1 MSNVPERGTPIAE
14 PGEPAN
20 PDAPDPDAAR
30 TGSASPSPGSTDTA
44 TEPPAGGGHAEVPV
58 PARGPVEVPPP
69 QDAAPSPV
77 TEASEPLTRGSAAA
91 PSRDPLDTGPIES
104 RFGPLA
110 TDLDEDAPLLARL
123 NAMGF
128 RLVML
133 LDALMLYGLAV
144 LAMLVRFTFEGRPWP
159 TYPMWLYLTSFTIV
173 TIIFV
178 ASLYFGGLYEREPR
192 LGAPPTLPRAARQTL
207 AAGGLVALADLV
219 LTGFARELEWV
230 TTARVLPFPVPNL
243 IFLIVAGAVGVAANR
258 WWVQVVRTRREGP
271 PKVLLAGD
279 DADLEIARRH
289 VAIDPRRSQ
298 IVVEVSEPGQ
308 ILPAVRRTDVT
319 DVVVVTSRWLDDLYP
334 HAVER
339 LDNAGVTMLLRVTGR
354 ETMFGLER
362 LREIGG
368 LPFVLLRPQTMPR
381 SRAHFKRLFD
391 LTVLA
396 VSAPVLLL
404 LTGAIAL
411 HQLVV
416 AGRPLLFWQERVG
429 AAGRR
434 FRMVKFRTM
443 STDAESDGRGARLAE
458 RDDPRIIPACRW
470 VRATRMD
477 ELPQLWNVLRGEMSL
492 VGPRPERPELTAQF
506 ETAIPGYARRHAL
519 PPGLTGLAQIH
530 GRYHTDP
537 EYKLG
542 YDLQYLVN
550 WSPVADVEI
559 LLRTVWVV
567 LARRL

>member
-1 MSNVPERGTPIAE
+1 MSNVPDGGPPIAE
-14 PGEPAN
+14 SGDPSDLSASDPGARGAGSATPSATGAAPVPDVPVVDVPLVPAE
-20 PDAPDPDAAR
+20 AGADAAP
-30 TGSASPSPGSTDTA
+30 TPVV
-44 TEPPAGGGHAEVPV
+44 EPPEAPEPV
-58 PARGPVEVPPP
+58 PARPRNPE
-69 QDAAPSPV
+69 
-77 TEASEPLTRGSAAA
+77 
-91 PSRDPLDTGPIES
+91 DTGPIES
-104 RFGPLA
+104 RFGPLPH
-110 TDLDEDAPLLARL
+110 DLDDDAPLLARL
-123 NAMGF
+123 NPMGF

-133 LDALMLYGLAV
+133 LDALLLYGLAV
-144 LAMLVRFTFEGRPWP
+144 GAMLVRFTFEGRAWP
-159 TYPMWLYLTSFTIV
+159 TYPMWLYLTSFTVV

-219 LTGFARELEWV
+219 LTGFARQLDWI

-243 IFLIVAGAVGVAANR
+243 VFLIVAGAVGVAANR
-258 WWVQVVRTRREGP
+258 WCVQRVRTRREGP
-271 PKVLLAGD
+271 PKILLAGE
-279 DADLEIARRH
+279 DADLDIARRH
-289 VAIDPRRSQ
+289 LAIDPRRSQ

-308 ILPAVRRTDVT
+308 ILPAVRRTDIT

-339 LDNAGVTMLLRVTGR
+339 LDTAGVTMLLRVTGR

-362 LREIGG
+362 LREVGG

-391 LTVLA
+391 LTTLA
-396 VSAPVLLL
+396 VSAPALLL
-404 LTGAIAL
+404 LTGLIAL
-411 HQLVV
+411 YQLIV
-416 AGRPLLFWQERVG
+416 AGRPLLYWQERVG
-429 AAGRR
+429 AAGRQ

-443 STDAESDGRGARLAE
+443 RTDAEADGRGARLAE
-458 RDDPRIIPACRW
+458 ADDPRVIPACTW

-477 ELPQLWNVLRGEMSL
+477 ELPQVWNVLRGEMSL

-506 ETAIPGYARRHAL
+506 ESAIPGYARRHAL

-550 WSPVADVEI
+550 WSPVADIEI

-567 LARRL
+567 AARRL